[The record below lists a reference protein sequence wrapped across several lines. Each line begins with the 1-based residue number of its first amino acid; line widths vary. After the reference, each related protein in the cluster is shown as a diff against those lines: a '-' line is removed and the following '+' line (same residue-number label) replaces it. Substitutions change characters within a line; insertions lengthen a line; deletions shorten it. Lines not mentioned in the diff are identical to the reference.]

1 MNHIGILSP
10 DAIGHLNPMANLG
23 KELQK
28 RGNKVTFFGVPD
40 MQEKIAQ
47 SGLEFLEIGANDFP
61 IGSSDSALAK
71 LGELS
76 GLKGL
81 NFVIELFQK
90 QSLMLFK
97 EAPNAIK
104 KAEINILLIDQTIL
118 AGGAI
123 ADYLNIPFVT
133 VCNALPLNQE
143 PGIPPYFTS
152 WSYQNN
158 SWSKL
163 RNQLIYRFLNYLTRR
178 IVNVVQQQ
186 RKSWNLPVYRNRKDF
201 YSQLAQMSQLPKA
214 LDFPREEIPS
224 CFHHIGPFK
233 NPSDI
238 EPVYF
243 DNQDFSFD
251 QLNGKPLIYA
261 NLGTIQNRNRK
272 VFDCIAE
279 ACLDLDFEF
288 QLLIS
293 LGNPNADSSKVNFPG
308 SPLVF
313 SFPPHQQIIN
323 RAHLVV
329 THAGS
334 TALNCLSVGVPM
346 VAIPITTDQPGMA
359 ARIARAGAGEVITL
373 NKLNVSTIK
382 ASIVKVFTEQKYQDN
397 ARKISEAI
405 KESGGVKRAADIIE
419 QVIET
424 GQPVLAKN
432 EENSR
437 T

>member
-1 MNHIGILSP
+1 MNHIGILCP
-10 DAIGHLNPMANLG
+10 DAIGHLNPMINLG

-28 RGNKVTFFGVPD
+28 RGNKVTFLGVPD
-40 MQEKIAQ
+40 MQEKIAK

-61 IGSSDSALAK
+61 IGSTDEALTK
-71 LGELS
+71 LGELT

-90 QSLMLFK
+90 QSVILFR
-97 EAPNAIK
+97 EAPDAIK
-104 KAEINILLIDQTIL
+104 KAEINILLVDQTIL
-118 AGGAI
+118 PGGTI
-123 ADYLNIPFVT
+123 AEYLNIPFVT

-143 PGIPPYFTS
+143 PGIPPYFTN
-152 WSYQNN
+152 WSYQNT

-163 RNQLIYRFLNYLTRR
+163 RNQLSYQFLNYLTRE

-186 RKSWNLPVYRNRKDF
+186 RKNWKLLVYRHRKDF
-201 YSQLAQMSQLPKA
+201 YSQLAQISQLPQA
-214 LDFPREEIPS
+214 LDFPREKLPS
-224 CFHHIGPFK
+224 WFHHIGPFK

-238 EPVYF
+238 EPISLDIQNF
-243 DNQDFSFD
+243 NFEK
-251 QLNGKPLIYA
+251 LNGKPLIYA

-272 VFDCIAE
+272 IFHCIAE
-279 ACLDLDFEF
+279 ACLNLDVEF

-293 LGNPNADSSKVNFPG
+293 LGNPNVDSSKVNFPG

-313 SFPPHQQIIN
+313 SFPPHQKIIN

-373 NKLNVSTIK
+373 NKLNVSTVK
-382 ASIVKVFTEQKYQDN
+382 TSIEKVFTEQKYQDN
-397 ARKISEAI
+397 AKKISEAI
-405 KESGGVKRAADIIE
+405 EKAGGVKRAADIIE

-432 EENSR
+432 
-437 T
+437 